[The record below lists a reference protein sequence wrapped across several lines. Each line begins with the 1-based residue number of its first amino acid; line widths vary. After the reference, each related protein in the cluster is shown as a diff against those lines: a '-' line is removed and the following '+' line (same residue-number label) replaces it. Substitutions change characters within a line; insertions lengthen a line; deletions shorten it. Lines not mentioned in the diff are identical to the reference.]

1 MGLLLPGKDEW
12 VAYFRFAVM
21 FVQSGGGGG
30 EAYLLGWRNNG
41 FRSNHN
47 K

>member
-30 EAYLLGWRNNG
+30 GGGGLFAGME
-41 FRSNHN
+41 